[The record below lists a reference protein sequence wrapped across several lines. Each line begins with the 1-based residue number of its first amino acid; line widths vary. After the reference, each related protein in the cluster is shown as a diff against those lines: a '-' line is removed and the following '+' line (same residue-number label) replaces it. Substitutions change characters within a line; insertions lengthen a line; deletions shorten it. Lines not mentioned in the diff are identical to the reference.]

1 VTTVITLPTQYITEY
16 VDAPTQVQVPS
27 YASACSGSIRY
38 ASACS
43 CAGISADVTTLPPSY
58 TEITYTDVIY
68 QTPITTLT
76 ITESSPVITGSSS
89 SFSYHY
95 DSTSSY
101 SYSSY
106 NSESSTF
113 PTYSQQ
119 SSTFPTYSQQSS
131 TFPTYSQQSS
141 TFPTYSS
148 QSSTTSSSPAPG
160 PTFCSTYQFKATTG
174 NFKDWVLKVDTD
186 VDFSETLSFTPDDL
200 GDSRFIFTIQPD
212 GQVRSHYNGGVWK
225 SQTPSTNS
233 TLVYAPSANSPLNTA
248 DKSPIVCALGQT
260 SRELLCLIG
269 HTPTVLETCGYDN
282 ARLAQ
287 GTDLGFQCDKVGV
300 VAVPACI

>member
-1 VTTVITLPTQYITEY
+1 VRRARIVSVTTVVTLPTQYITVF

-27 YASACSGSIRY
+27 YASACSGSVRY
-38 ASACS
+38 VSACS

-58 TEITYTDVIY
+58 TEITYTDTIY

-76 ITESSPVITGSSS
+76 IMESSPVITGSSS

-95 DSTSSY
+95 DSSSSY

-113 PTYSQQ
+113 PS
-119 SSTFPTYSQQSS
+119 
-131 TFPTYSQQSS
+131 YSQQSS

-160 PTFCSTYQFKATTG
+160 PTFCSTYHLRATTG
-174 NFKDWVLKVDTD
+174 NFKDWLLKVDTG
-186 VDFSETLSFTPDDL
+186 VDFSETLSFTPEDRV
-200 GDSRFIFTIQPD
+200 DSRYLFTIQPD
-212 GQVRSHYNGGVWK
+212 GQVRDRYNGGVWK

-233 TLVYAPSANSPLNTA
+233 TLVYSPSANSPLNTA
-248 DKSPIVCALGQT
+248 DKSPISCALEQIT
-260 SRELLCLIG
+260 RELLCLIG
-269 HTPTVLETCGYDN
+269 HTPIVLETCGFDN